1 MSGRLD
7 AIYVKR
13 MKRGP
18 MDPVSEADFVAGE
31 GIKGNA
37 NQGGRR
43 QVTIIEKELWSKM
56 MENLKSDLPP
66 STRRA
71 NLLVEGICLAN
82 TAGKTLRIG
91 KCRILING
99 ETIPCERMDEA
110 LPGLKVEMEPL
121 WRGGAFGEILD
132 SGRVEVGDEVTWE
145 KS

>member
-1 MSGRLD
+1 MPGQLN

-18 MDPVSEADFVAGE
+18 MDPVSEADFVAGA
-31 GIKGNA
+31 GIRGNA

-43 QVTIIEKELWSKM
+43 QVTIIEKELWEKM

-82 TAGKTLRIG
+82 TVGKTLRVG
-91 KCRILING
+91 GCRILING
-99 ETIPCERMDEA
+99 ETKPCERMDEA
-110 LPGLKVEMEPL
+110 LPGLKDEMEPL

-132 SGRVEVGDEVTWE
+132 SGKVAVGDEVMWE
-145 KS
+145 KG